1 MNSRREDYRT
11 CIGKGMAVQNVR
23 ETLTLSASTIRIVQS
38 EHPYAKAMEVVLIVA
53 LGYNWHSRVQTS
65 TFPLSTHGTK
75 WKTSDS
81 TPFMVFTQI
90 SGILSPVSIAR
101 SSNCDLMVCRVLV
114 SSYVAIFSSS
124 LFQMV
129 QTFLF
134 QLMLLFVVSLQ
145 SCAV

>member
-1 MNSRREDYRT
+1 
-11 CIGKGMAVQNVR
+11 MAVQNVR

-38 EHPYAKAMEVVLIVA
+38 EHPYAKTIKVVLIVA
-53 LGYNWHSRVQTS
+53 LGYNWHSRAQTS
-65 TFPLSTHGTK
+65 TLPHSTHGTK
-75 WKTSDS
+75 WKTFDS

-90 SGILSPVSIAR
+90 SRILSPVSIAR

-114 SSYVAIFSSS
+114 SSYAVIFSSS

-134 QLMLLFVVSLQ
+134 QLMPLFVASLQ